1 MTEREINEQI
11 VLRLDISKNV
21 KHNSIMGH
29 CPFHTDKHPSFS
41 VDLDRALCHCF
52 SCGYNGKLRGL
63 FREITGHSINKELG
77 IKWEAQDEATFVN
90 PFKETVKE
98 DLSAPPDV
106 HIALDGA
113 FIPVDKDPDVCKY
126 LMQRC
131 IPVSVAKSMRMS
143 FATMARSFDTFEP
156 NNKDQMV
163 YFTKRLVIPIYER
176 GKLLSC
182 EGRDIYGKEY
192 YYNMLRRKGLDPDEH
207 EYKKC
212 IYPRGASTSTLYD
225 IDKLDSS
232 RRLYFVEGIMDL
244 AVLRSDSFFNT
255 KNSTAVFGAS
265 ISERQKWLL
274 SQFESTNFLIDND
287 YAGWASLQRWMNYIK
302 EKNLPNV
309 HYFTLPPFFNLG
321 VKDIGDVP
329 VKTGKSIKECRD
341 AKWLTSQKSILDNEG
356 FINEKVE
363 QLRKEKIRLQ
373 QMSK

>member
-11 VLRLDISKNV
+11 VLRLDISKSV

-90 PFKETVKE
+90 PFKETTKE

-131 IPVSVAKSMRMS
+131 IPVAVAKSMRMS

-182 EGRDIYGKEY
+182 EGRDIYGKDY
-192 YYNMLRRKGLDPDEH
+192 YYNMLRRKGMNPDEH

-244 AVLRSDSFFNT
+244 AVLRTDSFFNT

-265 ISERQKWLL
+265 ISERQRYFLK
-274 SQFESTNFLIDND
+274 QFDFTYVIDND
-287 YAGWASLQRWMNYIK
+287 LAGWLSLRRLMEALKEAPIK
-302 EKNLPNV
+302 RDWKFV
-309 HYFTLPPFFNLG
+309 VPPFHEQG
-321 VKDIGDVP
+321 VKDVGDIP
-329 VKTGKSIKECRD
+329 VKTGKTIEQCRK
-341 AKWLTSQKSILDNEG
+341 AHWLDNSKD
-356 FINEKVE
+356 ILANEKLINDTVALLQEEKKRCE
-363 QLRKEKIRLQ
+363 QTQ
-373 QMSK
+373 A

>member
-11 VLRLDISKNV
+11 VLRLDISKSV

-98 DLSAPPDV
+98 DLSATPDV

-244 AVLRSDSFFNT
+244 AVLRTDSFFNT

-265 ISERQKWLL
+265 ISERQKYFLK
-274 SQFESTNFLIDND
+274 QFDFTYVIDND
-287 YAGWASLQRWMNYIK
+287 LAGWLSLRRLMESLK
-302 EKNLPNV
+302 EAPVKRDWKFV
-309 HYFTLPPFFNLG
+309 VPPFHDQG
-321 VKDIGDVP
+321 VKDVGDIP
-329 VKTGKSIKECRD
+329 VKTGKTIEQCRK
-341 AKWLTSQKSILDNEG
+341 AHWLDNSKD
-356 FINEKVE
+356 ILANEKLINDTVALLQEEKKRCE
-363 QLRKEKIRLQ
+363 QTQ
-373 QMSK
+373 A

>member
-11 VLRLDISKNV
+11 VLRLDISKSV

-90 PFKETVKE
+90 PFKETIKE
-98 DLSAPPDV
+98 DLSATPDV

-126 LMQRC
+126 LMKRC

-244 AVLRSDSFFNT
+244 AVLRTDSFFNT

-265 ISERQKWLL
+265 ISERQRYFLK
-274 SQFESTNFLIDND
+274 QFDFTYIIDAD
-287 YAGWASLQRWMNYIK
+287 LAGWLSLRRLMEALKEAPIK
-302 EKNLPNV
+302 RDWKFV
-309 HYFTLPPFFNLG
+309 VPPFHEQG
-321 VKDIGDVP
+321 VKDVGDVP
-329 VKTGKSIKECRD
+329 VKTGKTIEQCRK
-341 AKWLTSQKSILDNEG
+341 AHWLDNSKD
-356 FINEKVE
+356 ILANEKLINDTVALLQEEKKRCE
-363 QLRKEKIRLQ
+363 QTQ
-373 QMSK
+373 A

>member
-11 VLRLDISKNV
+11 ILRLDIAKNV
-21 KHNSIMGH
+21 KHHSVMGH

-41 VDLDRALCHCF
+41 IDIDRALCHCF
-52 SCGYNGKLRGL
+52 SCGYNGTLRRL

-77 IKWEAQDEATFVN
+77 IKYEAQDESTFIN
-90 PFKETVKE
+90 PFKETIKE
-98 DLSAPPDV
+98 DLSATPDV

-131 IPVSVAKSMRMS
+131 IPVSVAKSMRMQ

-163 YFTKRLVIPIYER
+163 YFNKRLVIPIYEK

-182 EGRDIYGKEY
+182 EGRDIYGKDY
-192 YYNMLRRKGLDPDEH
+192 YYNALKRKGMNPDEH

-232 RRLYFVEGIMDL
+232 KRLYFVEGIMDL
-244 AVLRSDSFFNT
+244 AVLRSDNFFNT

-265 ISERQKWLL
+265 ISERQKYFLK
-274 SQFESTNFLIDND
+274 QFDFTYIIDAD
-287 YAGWASLQRWMNYIK
+287 LAGWLSLRRLMESLKEAPIK
-302 EKNLPNV
+302 RDWKFV
-309 HYFTLPPFFNLG
+309 VPPFQELG
-321 VKDIGDVP
+321 VKDVGDIP
-329 VKTGKSIKECRD
+329 VKTGKTIEQCRK
-341 AKWLTSQKSILDNEG
+341 AHWLDSSKDILA
-356 FINEKVE
+356 NEKLINDTVALLQEEKKKCE
-363 QLRKEKIRLQ
+363 QTQ
-373 QMSK
+373 V

>member
-11 VLRLDISKNV
+11 VLRLDISKSV

-98 DLSAPPDV
+98 DLSATPDV

-126 LMQRC
+126 LMKRC

-192 YYNMLRRKGLDPDEH
+192 YYNMLRRKGMNPDEH

-244 AVLRSDSFFNT
+244 AVLRTDSFFNT

-265 ISERQKWLL
+265 ISERQRYFLK
-274 SQFESTNFLIDND
+274 QFDFTYIIDND
-287 YAGWASLQRWMNYIK
+287 LAGFLSLRRLMESLK
-302 EKNLPNV
+302 EAPVKRDWKFV
-309 HYFTLPPFFNLG
+309 VPPFHDQG
-321 VKDIGDVP
+321 VKDVGDIP
-329 VKTGKSIKECRD
+329 VKTGKTIEQCRK
-341 AKWLTSQKSILDNEG
+341 AHWLDNSKD
-356 FINEKVE
+356 ILANEKLINDTVALLQEEKKRCE
-363 QLRKEKIRLQ
+363 QTQ
-373 QMSK
+373 A

>member
-11 VLRLDISKNV
+11 VLRLDISKSV

-90 PFKETVKE
+90 PFKETIKE
-98 DLSAPPDV
+98 DLSATPDV

-225 IDKLDSS
+225 IDKLDKS

-244 AVLRSDSFFNT
+244 AVLRSDIFFNT

-265 ISERQKWLL
+265 ISERQRYFLK
-274 SQFESTNFLIDND
+274 QFDFTYVIDND
-287 YAGWASLQRWMNYIK
+287 LAGWLSLRRLMEALKEAPIK
-302 EKNLPNV
+302 RDWKFV
-309 HYFTLPPFFNLG
+309 VPPFHEQG
-321 VKDIGDVP
+321 VKDVGDIP
-329 VKTGKSIKECRD
+329 VKTGKTIEQCRK
-341 AKWLTSQKSILDNEG
+341 AHWLDNSKD
-356 FINEKVE
+356 ILANEKLINDTVALLQEEKKRCE
-363 QLRKEKIRLQ
+363 QTQ
-373 QMSK
+373 A

>member
-11 VLRLDISKNV
+11 VLRLDISKSV

-90 PFKETVKE
+90 PFKETIKE
-98 DLSAPPDV
+98 DLSATPDV

-244 AVLRSDSFFNT
+244 AVLRTDSFFNT

-265 ISERQKWLL
+265 ISERQRYFLK
-274 SQFESTNFLIDND
+274 QFDFTYVIDND
-287 YAGWASLQRWMNYIK
+287 LAGWLSLRRLMEALKEAPIK
-302 EKNLPNV
+302 RDWKFV
-309 HYFTLPPFFNLG
+309 VPPFHDQG
-321 VKDIGDVP
+321 VKDVGDIP
-329 VKTGKSIKECRD
+329 VKTGKTIEQCRK
-341 AKWLTSQKSILDNEG
+341 AHWLDNSKD
-356 FINEKVE
+356 ILANEKLINDTVALLQEEKKRCE
-363 QLRKEKIRLQ
+363 QTQ
-373 QMSK
+373 A

>member
-11 VLRLDISKNV
+11 VLRLDISKSV

-98 DLSAPPDV
+98 DLSATPDV

-265 ISERQKWLL
+265 ISERQRYFLK
-274 SQFESTNFLIDND
+274 QFDFTYVIDND
-287 YAGWASLQRWMNYIK
+287 LAGWLSLRRLMEALKEAPIK
-302 EKNLPNV
+302 RDWKFV
-309 HYFTLPPFFNLG
+309 VPPFHEQG
-321 VKDIGDVP
+321 VKDVGDIP
-329 VKTGKSIKECRD
+329 VKTGKTIEQCRK
-341 AKWLTSQKSILDNEG
+341 AHWLDNSKD
-356 FINEKVE
+356 ILANEKLINDTVALLQEEKKRCE
-363 QLRKEKIRLQ
+363 QTRA
-373 QMSK
+373 

>member
-11 VLRLDISKNV
+11 VLRLDISKSV

-98 DLSAPPDV
+98 DLSATPDV

-126 LMQRC
+126 LMKRC
-131 IPVSVAKSMRMS
+131 IPVSVAKSMHMS
-143 FATMARSFDTFEP
+143 FATMARSFDIFEP

-192 YYNMLRRKGLDPDEH
+192 YYNMLRRKGMNPDEH

-244 AVLRSDSFFNT
+244 AVLRTDSFFNT
-255 KNSTAVFGAS
+255 KNSTAIFGAS
-265 ISERQKWLL
+265 ISERQRYFLK
-274 SQFESTNFLIDND
+274 QFDFTYIIDND
-287 YAGWASLQRWMNYIK
+287 LAGFLSLRRLMESLK
-302 EKNLPNV
+302 EAPVKRDWKFV
-309 HYFTLPPFFNLG
+309 VPPFHDQG
-321 VKDIGDVP
+321 VKDVGDIP
-329 VKTGKSIKECRD
+329 VKTGKTIEQCRK
-341 AKWLTSQKSILDNEG
+341 AHWLDNSKD
-356 FINEKVE
+356 ILANEKLINDTVALLQEEKKRCE
-363 QLRKEKIRLQ
+363 QTQ
-373 QMSK
+373 A

>member
-11 VLRLDISKNV
+11 VLRLDISKSV

-90 PFKETVKE
+90 PFKETAKE

-265 ISERQKWLL
+265 ISERQRYFLK
-274 SQFESTNFLIDND
+274 QFDFTYVIDND
-287 YAGWASLQRWMNYIK
+287 LAGWLSLRRLMEALKEAPIK
-302 EKNLPNV
+302 RDWKFV
-309 HYFTLPPFFNLG
+309 VPPFHEQG
-321 VKDIGDVP
+321 VKDVGDIP
-329 VKTGKSIKECRD
+329 VKTGKTIEQCRK
-341 AKWLTSQKSILDNEG
+341 AHWLDNSKD
-356 FINEKVE
+356 ILANEKLINDTVALLQEEKKKCE
-363 QLRKEKIRLQ
+363 QTQ
-373 QMSK
+373 A

>member
-11 VLRLDISKNV
+11 VLRLDISKSV

-98 DLSAPPDV
+98 DLSATPDV

-192 YYNMLRRKGLDPDEH
+192 YYNMLRRKGMDPDEH

-244 AVLRSDSFFNT
+244 AVLRTDSFFNT

-265 ISERQKWLL
+265 ISERQRYFLK
-274 SQFESTNFLIDND
+274 QFDFTYVIDND
-287 YAGWASLQRWMNYIK
+287 LAGWLSLRRLMESLK
-302 EKNLPNV
+302 EAPVKRDWKFV
-309 HYFTLPPFFNLG
+309 VPPFHDQG
-321 VKDIGDVP
+321 VKDVGDIP
-329 VKTGKSIKECRD
+329 VKTGKTIEQCRK
-341 AKWLTSQKSILDNEG
+341 AHWLDNSKD
-356 FINEKVE
+356 ILANEKLINDTVALLQEEKKRCE
-363 QLRKEKIRLQ
+363 QTQ
-373 QMSK
+373 A

>member
-11 VLRLDISKNV
+11 ILRLDIAKNV
-21 KHNSIMGH
+21 KHHSVMGH

-41 VDLDRALCHCF
+41 VDIDRALCHCF
-52 SCGYNGKLRGL
+52 SCGYNGTLRRL

-77 IKWEAQDEATFVN
+77 IKYEAQDESTFIN
-90 PFKETVKE
+90 PFKETIKE
-98 DLSAPPDV
+98 DLSVTPDV

-131 IPVSVAKSMRMS
+131 IPVSVAKSMRMQ

-156 NNKDQMV
+156 ENKDQMV
-163 YFTKRLVIPIYER
+163 YFNKRLVIPIYEK

-182 EGRDIYGKEY
+182 EGRDIYGKDY
-192 YYNMLRRKGLDPDEH
+192 YYNALRRKGMNPDEH

-225 IDKLDSS
+225 IDKLDTSK
-232 RRLYFVEGIMDL
+232 RLYFVEGIMDL

-265 ISERQKWLL
+265 ISERQKYFLK
-274 SQFESTNFLIDND
+274 QFDFTYIIDAD
-287 YAGWASLQRWMNYIK
+287 LAGWLSLRRLMESLKEAPIK
-302 EKNLPNV
+302 RDWKFV
-309 HYFTLPPFFNLG
+309 VPPFQELG
-321 VKDIGDVP
+321 VKDVGDIP
-329 VKTGKSIKECRD
+329 VKTGKTIEQCRK
-341 AKWLTSQKSILDNEG
+341 AHWLDSSKDILA
-356 FINEKVE
+356 NEKLINDTVASLQEEKKRCE
-363 QLRKEKIRLQ
+363 QTQ
-373 QMSK
+373 A

>member
-11 VLRLDISKNV
+11 VLRLDISKSV

-98 DLSAPPDV
+98 DLSATPDV

-126 LMQRC
+126 LMKRC

-244 AVLRSDSFFNT
+244 AVLRTDSFFNT

-265 ISERQKWLL
+265 ISERQRYFLK
-274 SQFESTNFLIDND
+274 QFDFTYIIDAD
-287 YAGWASLQRWMNYIK
+287 LAGWLSLRRLMESLKEAPIK
-302 EKNLPNV
+302 RDWKFV
-309 HYFTLPPFFNLG
+309 VPPFHDQG
-321 VKDIGDVP
+321 VKDVGDIP
-329 VKTGKSIKECRD
+329 VKTGKTIEQCRK
-341 AKWLTSQKSILDNEG
+341 AHWLDNSKD
-356 FINEKVE
+356 ILANEKLINDTVALLQEEKKRCE
-363 QLRKEKIRLQ
+363 QTRA
-373 QMSK
+373 

>member
-11 VLRLDISKNV
+11 ILRLDIAKNV
-21 KHNSIMGH
+21 KHHSVMGH

-41 VDLDRALCHCF
+41 IDIDRALCHCF
-52 SCGYNGKLRGL
+52 SCGYNGTLRRL

-77 IKWEAQDEATFVN
+77 IKYEAQDESTFIN
-90 PFKETVKE
+90 PFKETIKE
-98 DLSAPPDV
+98 DLSATPDV

-131 IPVSVAKSMRMS
+131 IPVSVAKSMRMQ

-163 YFTKRLVIPIYER
+163 YFNRRLVIPIYEK

-182 EGRDIYGKEY
+182 EGRDIYGKDY
-192 YYNMLRRKGLDPDEH
+192 YYNALKRKGMNPDEH

-232 RRLYFVEGIMDL
+232 KRLYFVEGIMDL
-244 AVLRSDSFFNT
+244 AVLRSDNFFNT

-265 ISERQKWLL
+265 ISERQKYFLK
-274 SQFESTNFLIDND
+274 QFDFTYIIDAD
-287 YAGWASLQRWMNYIK
+287 LAGWLSLRRLMESLKEAPIK
-302 EKNLPNV
+302 RDWKFV
-309 HYFTLPPFFNLG
+309 VPPFQELG
-321 VKDIGDVP
+321 VKDVGDIP
-329 VKTGKSIKECRD
+329 VKTGKTIEQCRK
-341 AKWLTSQKSILDNEG
+341 AHWLDSSKDILA
-356 FINEKVE
+356 NEKLINDTVALLQEEKKKCE
-363 QLRKEKIRLQ
+363 QTQ
-373 QMSK
+373 A

>member
-90 PFKETVKE
+90 PFKETIKE
-98 DLSAPPDV
+98 DLSATPDV

-244 AVLRSDSFFNT
+244 AVLRTDSFFNT

-265 ISERQKWLL
+265 ISERQRYFLK
-274 SQFESTNFLIDND
+274 QFDFTYVIDND
-287 YAGWASLQRWMNYIK
+287 LAGWLSLRRLMESLK
-302 EKNLPNV
+302 EAPVKRDWKFV
-309 HYFTLPPFFNLG
+309 VPPFHEQG
-321 VKDIGDVP
+321 VKDVGDIP
-329 VKTGKSIKECRD
+329 VKTGKTIEQCRK
-341 AKWLTSQKSILDNEG
+341 AHWLDNSKD
-356 FINEKVE
+356 ILANEKLINDTVALLQEEKKRCE
-363 QLRKEKIRLQ
+363 QTQ
-373 QMSK
+373 V

>member
-11 VLRLDISKNV
+11 VLRLDISKSV

-90 PFKETVKE
+90 PFKETIKE
-98 DLSAPPDV
+98 DLSATPDV

-182 EGRDIYGKEY
+182 EGRDIYGKEH

-244 AVLRSDSFFNT
+244 AVLRTDSFFNT

-265 ISERQKWLL
+265 ISERQRYFLK
-274 SQFESTNFLIDND
+274 QFDFTYVIDND
-287 YAGWASLQRWMNYIK
+287 LAGWLSLRRLMEALK
-302 EKNLPNV
+302 EAPVKRDWKFV
-309 HYFTLPPFFNLG
+309 VPPFHDQG
-321 VKDIGDVP
+321 VKDVGDIP
-329 VKTGKSIKECRD
+329 VKTGKTIEQCRK
-341 AKWLTSQKSILDNEG
+341 AHWLDNSKD
-356 FINEKVE
+356 ILANEKLINDTVALLQEEKKRCE
-363 QLRKEKIRLQ
+363 QTQ
-373 QMSK
+373 A

>member
-90 PFKETVKE
+90 PFKETAKE
-98 DLSAPPDV
+98 DLSATPDV

-126 LMQRC
+126 LMKRC
-131 IPVSVAKSMRMS
+131 IPVSVAKSMHMS

-182 EGRDIYGKEY
+182 EGRDIYGKDY
-192 YYNMLRRKGLDPDEH
+192 YYNMLRRKGMNPDEH

-244 AVLRSDSFFNT
+244 AVLRTDSFFNT

-265 ISERQKWLL
+265 ISERQRYFLK
-274 SQFESTNFLIDND
+274 QFDFTYVIDND
-287 YAGWASLQRWMNYIK
+287 LAGWLSLRRLMESLK
-302 EKNLPNV
+302 EAPVKRDWKFV
-309 HYFTLPPFFNLG
+309 VPPFHDQG
-321 VKDIGDVP
+321 VKDVGDIP
-329 VKTGKSIKECRD
+329 VKTGKTIEQCRK
-341 AKWLTSQKSILDNEG
+341 AHWLDNSKD
-356 FINEKVE
+356 ILANEKLINDTVALLQEEKKRCE
-363 QLRKEKIRLQ
+363 QTQ
-373 QMSK
+373 A

>member
-11 VLRLDISKNV
+11 VLRLDISKSV

-90 PFKETVKE
+90 PFKETIKE
-98 DLSAPPDV
+98 DLSATPDV

-225 IDKLDSS
+225 IDRLDSS

-265 ISERQKWLL
+265 ISERQRYFLK
-274 SQFESTNFLIDND
+274 QFDFTYVIDND
-287 YAGWASLQRWMNYIK
+287 LAGWLSLRRLMEALKEAPIK
-302 EKNLPNV
+302 RDWKFV
-309 HYFTLPPFFNLG
+309 VPPFHEQG
-321 VKDIGDVP
+321 VKDVGDIP
-329 VKTGKSIKECRD
+329 VKTGKTIEQCRK
-341 AKWLTSQKSILDNEG
+341 AHWLDNSKD
-356 FINEKVE
+356 ILANEKLINDTVALLQEEKKRCE
-363 QLRKEKIRLQ
+363 QTQ
-373 QMSK
+373 A

>member
-11 VLRLDISKNV
+11 VLRLDISKSV

-90 PFKETVKE
+90 PFKETIKE
-98 DLSAPPDV
+98 DLSATPDV

-244 AVLRSDSFFNT
+244 AVLRTDGFFNT

-265 ISERQKWLL
+265 ISERQRYFLK
-274 SQFESTNFLIDND
+274 QFDFTYVIDND
-287 YAGWASLQRWMNYIK
+287 LAGWLSLRRLMEALKEAPIK
-302 EKNLPNV
+302 RDWKFV
-309 HYFTLPPFFNLG
+309 VPPFHDQG
-321 VKDIGDVP
+321 VKDVGDIP
-329 VKTGKSIKECRD
+329 VKTGKTIEQCRK
-341 AKWLTSQKSILDNEG
+341 AHWLDNSKD
-356 FINEKVE
+356 ILANEKLINDTVALLQEEKKRCE
-363 QLRKEKIRLQ
+363 QTQ
-373 QMSK
+373 A

>member
-11 VLRLDISKNV
+11 VLRLDISKSV

-90 PFKETVKE
+90 PFKETIKE
-98 DLSAPPDV
+98 DLSATPDV

-143 FATMARSFDTFEP
+143 FATMARSFDIFEP

-192 YYNMLRRKGLDPDEH
+192 YYNMLRRKGMDPDEH

-244 AVLRSDSFFNT
+244 AVLRTDSFFNT

-265 ISERQKWLL
+265 ISERQRYFLK
-274 SQFESTNFLIDND
+274 QFDFTYIIDND
-287 YAGWASLQRWMNYIK
+287 LAGFLSLRRLMESLK
-302 EKNLPNV
+302 EAPVKRDWKFIV
-309 HYFTLPPFFNLG
+309 PPFHEQG
-321 VKDIGDVP
+321 VKDVGDIP
-329 VKTGKSIKECRD
+329 VKTGKTIEQCRK
-341 AKWLTSQKSILDNEG
+341 AHWLDNSKD
-356 FINEKVE
+356 ILANEKLINDTVALLQEEKKRCE
-363 QLRKEKIRLQ
+363 QTQ
-373 QMSK
+373 A

>member
-11 VLRLDISKNV
+11 VLRLDISKSV

-90 PFKETVKE
+90 PFKETIKE
-98 DLSAPPDV
+98 DLSATPDV

-192 YYNMLRRKGLDPDEH
+192 YYNMLCRKGLDPDEH

-265 ISERQKWLL
+265 ISERQRYFLK
-274 SQFESTNFLIDND
+274 QFDFTYVIDND
-287 YAGWASLQRWMNYIK
+287 LAGWLSLRRLMEALKEAPIK
-302 EKNLPNV
+302 RDWKFV
-309 HYFTLPPFFNLG
+309 VPPFHEQG
-321 VKDIGDVP
+321 VKDVGDIP
-329 VKTGKSIKECRD
+329 VKTGKTIEQCRK
-341 AKWLTSQKSILDNEG
+341 AHWLDNSKD
-356 FINEKVE
+356 ILANEKLINDTVALLQEEKKRCE
-363 QLRKEKIRLQ
+363 QTQ
-373 QMSK
+373 A

>member
-11 VLRLDISKNV
+11 VLRLDISKSV

-90 PFKETVKE
+90 PFKETIKE
-98 DLSAPPDV
+98 DLSATPDV

-244 AVLRSDSFFNT
+244 AVLRTDSFFNT
-255 KNSTAVFGAS
+255 KNSTAIFGAS
-265 ISERQKWLL
+265 ISERQRYFLK
-274 SQFESTNFLIDND
+274 QFDFTYVIDND
-287 YAGWASLQRWMNYIK
+287 LAGWLSLRRLMEALKEAPIK
-302 EKNLPNV
+302 RDWKFV
-309 HYFTLPPFFNLG
+309 VPPFHDQG
-321 VKDIGDVP
+321 VKDVGDIP
-329 VKTGKSIKECRD
+329 VKTGKTIEQCRK
-341 AKWLTSQKSILDNEG
+341 AHWLDNSKD
-356 FINEKVE
+356 ILANEKLINDTVALLQEEKKRCE
-363 QLRKEKIRLQ
+363 QTQ
-373 QMSK
+373 A

>member
-11 VLRLDISKNV
+11 VLRLDISKSV

-90 PFKETVKE
+90 PFKETIKE
-98 DLSAPPDV
+98 DLSATPDV

-265 ISERQKWLL
+265 ISERQRYFLK
-274 SQFESTNFLIDND
+274 QFDFTYVIDND
-287 YAGWASLQRWMNYIK
+287 LAGWLSLRRLMEALKEASIK
-302 EKNLPNV
+302 RDWKFV
-309 HYFTLPPFFNLG
+309 VPPFHEQG
-321 VKDIGDVP
+321 VKDVGDIP
-329 VKTGKSIKECRD
+329 VKTGKTIEQCRK
-341 AKWLTSQKSILDNEG
+341 AHWLDNSKD
-356 FINEKVE
+356 ILANEKLINDTVALLQEEKKRCE
-363 QLRKEKIRLQ
+363 QTQ
-373 QMSK
+373 A

>member
-11 VLRLDISKNV
+11 VLRLDISKSV

-98 DLSAPPDV
+98 DLSATPDV

-192 YYNMLRRKGLDPDEH
+192 YYNMLRRKGMDPDEH

-244 AVLRSDSFFNT
+244 AVLRTDSFFNT

-265 ISERQKWLL
+265 ISERQRYFLK
-274 SQFESTNFLIDND
+274 QFDFTYVIDND
-287 YAGWASLQRWMNYIK
+287 LAGWLSLRRLMESLK
-302 EKNLPNV
+302 EAPVKRDWKFV
-309 HYFTLPPFFNLG
+309 VPPFHEQG
-321 VKDIGDVP
+321 VKDVGDIP
-329 VKTGKSIKECRD
+329 VKTGKTIEQCRK
-341 AKWLTSQKSILDNEG
+341 AHWLDNSKD
-356 FINEKVE
+356 ILANEKLINDTVALLQEEKKRCE
-363 QLRKEKIRLQ
+363 QTQ
-373 QMSK
+373 A

>member
-11 VLRLDISKNV
+11 VLRLDISKSV

-98 DLSAPPDV
+98 DLSATPDV

-192 YYNMLRRKGLDPDEH
+192 YYNMLRRKGMNPDEH

-244 AVLRSDSFFNT
+244 AVLRTDSFFNT

-265 ISERQKWLL
+265 ISERQRYFLK
-274 SQFESTNFLIDND
+274 QFDFTYIIDND
-287 YAGWASLQRWMNYIK
+287 LAGFLSLRRLMDSLK
-302 EKNLPNV
+302 EAPVKRDWKFV
-309 HYFTLPPFFNLG
+309 VPPFHDQG
-321 VKDIGDVP
+321 VKDVGDIP
-329 VKTGKSIKECRD
+329 VKTGKTIEQCRK
-341 AKWLTSQKSILDNEG
+341 AHWLDNSKD
-356 FINEKVE
+356 ILANEKLINDTVALLQEEKKRCE
-363 QLRKEKIRLQ
+363 QTQ
-373 QMSK
+373 A

>member
-11 VLRLDISKNV
+11 VLRLDISKSV

-98 DLSAPPDV
+98 DLSATPDV

-126 LMQRC
+126 LMKRC

-192 YYNMLRRKGLDPDEH
+192 YYNMLRRKGMNPDEH

-244 AVLRSDSFFNT
+244 AVLRTDSFFNT

-265 ISERQKWLL
+265 ISERQRYFLK
-274 SQFESTNFLIDND
+274 QFDFTYIIDND
-287 YAGWASLQRWMNYIK
+287 LAGFLSLRRLMESLK
-302 EKNLPNV
+302 EAPVKRDWKFV
-309 HYFTLPPFFNLG
+309 VPPFHDQG
-321 VKDIGDVP
+321 VKDVGDIP
-329 VKTGKSIKECRD
+329 VKTGKTIEQCRK
-341 AKWLTSQKSILDNEG
+341 AHWLDSSKDILA
-356 FINEKVE
+356 NEKLINDTVALLQEEKKRCE
-363 QLRKEKIRLQ
+363 QTQ
-373 QMSK
+373 A

>member
-11 VLRLDISKNV
+11 VLRLDISKSV

-90 PFKETVKE
+90 PFKETIKE
-98 DLSAPPDV
+98 DLSATPDV

-192 YYNMLRRKGLDPDEH
+192 YYNMLRRKGMNPDEH

-244 AVLRSDSFFNT
+244 AVLRTDSFFNT

-265 ISERQKWLL
+265 ISERQRYFLK
-274 SQFESTNFLIDND
+274 QFDFTYIIDND
-287 YAGWASLQRWMNYIK
+287 LAGFLSLRRLMESLK
-302 EKNLPNV
+302 EAPVKRDWKFV
-309 HYFTLPPFFNLG
+309 VPPFHDQG
-321 VKDIGDVP
+321 VKDVGDIP
-329 VKTGKSIKECRD
+329 VKTGKTIEQCRK
-341 AKWLTSQKSILDNEG
+341 AHWLDNSKD
-356 FINEKVE
+356 ILANEKLINDTVALLQEEKKRCE
-363 QLRKEKIRLQ
+363 QTQ
-373 QMSK
+373 A

>member
-192 YYNMLRRKGLDPDEH
+192 YYNMLRRKGMDPDEH

-225 IDKLDSS
+225 IDKLDKS

-265 ISERQKWLL
+265 ISERQRYFLK
-274 SQFESTNFLIDND
+274 QFDFTYVIDND
-287 YAGWASLQRWMNYIK
+287 LAGWLSLRRLMEALKEAPIK
-302 EKNLPNV
+302 RDWKFV
-309 HYFTLPPFFNLG
+309 VPPFHDQG
-321 VKDIGDVP
+321 VKDVGDIP
-329 VKTGKSIKECRD
+329 VKTGKTIEQCRK
-341 AKWLTSQKSILDNEG
+341 AHWLDNSKD
-356 FINEKVE
+356 ILANEKLINDTVALLQEEKKRCE
-363 QLRKEKIRLQ
+363 QTQ
-373 QMSK
+373 A

>member
-77 IKWEAQDEATFVN
+77 IKWEAQDEATFIN
-90 PFKETVKE
+90 PFKETIKE
-98 DLSAPPDV
+98 DLSATPDV

-265 ISERQKWLL
+265 ISERQRYFLK
-274 SQFESTNFLIDND
+274 QFDFTYVIDND
-287 YAGWASLQRWMNYIK
+287 LAGWLSLRRLMEALKEAPIK
-302 EKNLPNV
+302 RDWKFV
-309 HYFTLPPFFNLG
+309 VPPFHEQG
-321 VKDIGDVP
+321 VKDVGDIP
-329 VKTGKSIKECRD
+329 VKTGKTIEQCRK
-341 AKWLTSQKSILDNEG
+341 AHWLDNSKD
-356 FINEKVE
+356 ILANEKLINDTVALLQEEKKRCE
-363 QLRKEKIRLQ
+363 QTQ
-373 QMSK
+373 A

>member
-11 VLRLDISKNV
+11 VLRLDISKSV

-77 IKWEAQDEATFVN
+77 IKWEAQDEVTFVN

-98 DLSAPPDV
+98 DLSATPDV

-126 LMQRC
+126 LMKRC

-244 AVLRSDSFFNT
+244 AVLRTDSFFNT

-265 ISERQKWLL
+265 ISERQRYFLK
-274 SQFESTNFLIDND
+274 QFDFTYIIDND
-287 YAGWASLQRWMNYIK
+287 LAGFLSLRRLMESLK
-302 EKNLPNV
+302 EAPVKRDWKFV
-309 HYFTLPPFFNLG
+309 VPPFHDQG
-321 VKDIGDVP
+321 VKDVGDIP
-329 VKTGKSIKECRD
+329 VKTGKTIEQCRK
-341 AKWLTSQKSILDNEG
+341 AHWLDNSKD
-356 FINEKVE
+356 ILANEKLINDTVALLQEEKKRCE
-363 QLRKEKIRLQ
+363 QTQ
-373 QMSK
+373 A